1 MKGNAF
7 AVEVSDNGQTVA
19 TLHTEA
25 AALLN
30 QIAVNEGQIASL
42 LSQIASGDKEIAA
55 LRHETS
61 HLRRRADRTRTKISA
76 IQATQA
82 LRRDWGGPPAGP

>member
-7 AVEVSDNGQTVA
+7 AAEVGDNGHAV
-19 TLHTEA
+19 
-25 AALLN
+25 AALQTETAAVLN
-30 QIAVNEGQIASL
+30 QIAINEGQIASL
-42 LSQIASGDKEIAA
+42 LSQIASGDSEIAA

-82 LRRDWGGPPAGP
+82 LRREWRGPPTGP

>member
-7 AVEVSDNGQTVA
+7 AFEIGDNGQAVA
-19 TLHTEA
+19 TLQTEA
-25 AALLN
+25 AGLLN

-42 LSQIASGDKEIAA
+42 LSQIAAGDKEIAA

-61 HLRRRADRTRTKISA
+61 HLRRRADRNRTKISA

-82 LRRDWGGPPAGP
+82 LRRDWGGPPPGP

>member
-7 AVEVSDNGQTVA
+7 AFEIGDNGQAVA
-19 TLHTEA
+19 TLQTEA
-25 AALLN
+25 AGLLN

-42 LSQIASGDKEIAA
+42 LSQIAAGDKEIAA

-61 HLRRRADRTRTKISA
+61 HLRRRSERTRTKISA
-76 IQATQA
+76 IRATQA
-82 LRRDWGGPPAGP
+82 LRRDWGRPPAGP